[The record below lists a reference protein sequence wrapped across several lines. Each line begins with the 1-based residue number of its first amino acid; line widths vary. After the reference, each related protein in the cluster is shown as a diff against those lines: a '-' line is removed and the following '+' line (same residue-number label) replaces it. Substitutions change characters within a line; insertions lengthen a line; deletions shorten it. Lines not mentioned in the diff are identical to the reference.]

1 MKQFVSILT
10 LFALLNLSV
19 ANYSFAGEV
28 EKKPLKLEEMVVLA
42 QEEAQDFE
50 ATRKTEA
57 GIQDGYGI
65 LALAL
70 AIGVGYLVYDQIE
83 NDD

>member
-1 MKQFVSILT
+1 MKHFVSFFTIL
-10 LFALLNLSV
+10 AVLNLSF
-19 ANYSFAGEV
+19 ANFSIGGEV

-42 QEEAQDFE
+42 QEEARDFE
-50 ATRKTEA
+50 ETRETEA
-57 GIQDGYGI
+57 GVQNGYGM

-83 NDD
+83 NRD